1 MRTAA
6 FKAGKSIDLR
16 QPGGSGMQLLPSMP
30 MANRRRQMHSAIPSP
45 AENQPKTDSRVHRCP
60 ALAMSFRSIG
70 FSVFLTLT
78 LLFVAGSFAQASVLP
93 ENLPILDDFKAG
105 LGKPIGLV
113 QRVKGEAVVMHAD
126 VFEGYRLREG
136 LLLYKGDTLMTLE
149 KGRVRIK
156 LNDGSLLSQ
165 SSNTNITLNKSVYDR
180 NKKTRSSFLGMAL
193 GKARFLVSKL
203 FSFKRSEFKVKTPTA
218 VCGVRGSDFAL
229 EVTADV
235 TRATAFENTE
245 IELISLVD
253 PEAPPVVLTD
263 FMTSSVFR
271 DKLPTVPERL
281 PEIEIE
287 RIKQQFIGM
296 QAAAAVPPGED
307 ASTERTFKKSATTV
321 EAGDEEAAAAEK
333 VVMPITETEMAA
345 EPVREDNAFDQA
357 PVFVSEA
364 DAGDIGGDTGSFPT
378 VEIDDAP
385 PEVDFT
391 EDLTESDQP
400 LDEQETK
407 ETIDETK
414 DEVKEEQLT
423 MPDFPNTP
431 E

>member
-1 MRTAA
+1 M
-6 FKAGKSIDLR
+6 
-16 QPGGSGMQLLPSMP
+16 
-30 MANRRRQMHSAIPSP
+30 
-45 AENQPKTDSRVHRCP
+45 
-60 ALAMSFRSIG
+60 
-70 FSVFLTLT
+70 
-78 LLFVAGSFAQASVLP
+78 
-93 ENLPILDDFKAG
+93 DDFKAG

-126 VFEGYRLREG
+126 IFVGYRLREG
-136 LLLYKGDTLMTLE
+136 LLLYKGDTLMTLD

-165 SSNTNITLNKSVYDR
+165 SSNTEITLNKSIYDR
-180 NKKTRSSFLGMAL
+180 EKKTRSSFLGMVL

-229 EVTADV
+229 EVTAEV

-263 FMTSSVFR
+263 FMTSSVYR

-296 QAAAAVPPGED
+296 QASAPAPSGEE
-307 ASTERTFKKSATTV
+307 ASTERTFKKSATAV
-321 EAGDEEAAAAEK
+321 EAGDEAAAAPEK

-345 EPVREDNAFDQA
+345 EPVFEENAFDQA
-357 PVFVSEA
+357 PVFVSED
-364 DAGDIGGDTGSFPT
+364 DAGDIGGDAGSFPT
-378 VEIDDAP
+378 AGVDGEP
-385 PEVDFT
+385 QDFT
-391 EDLTESDQP
+391 FTRDLISSDQP
-400 LDEQETK
+400 LDTQETQ
-407 ETIDETK
+407 ETITDIK